1 MFCIERNEVLFKRP
15 DGRVY
20 ETGFTAKGLYDAI
33 DAYDENGTRYFK
45 RIK

>member
-1 MFCIERNEVLFKRP
+1 MFCIERNEVLFKKA

-20 ETGFTAKGLYDAI
+20 ETGFTALGLEDAI
-33 DAYDENGTRYFK
+33 DAFDENGTRYFK